1 MNVRCPSAAGPL
13 AFLLLALAPGFGS
26 AQPAPPVAGEVVS
39 GIDGFRQVSDA
50 VVLAGNVSPSA
61 MKTLA
66 DRGVS
71 TVISLRASDEVGY
84 DDAAASAAAQSA
96 GLRWVDAPLIPD
108 APDASIVDRV
118 LAELEAAKAR
128 KTVLF
133 CKTGQRASVIW
144 FAKRVLIDGAGRDS
158 AMAEAA
164 SLGLVRAD
172 LKAFALSYVEQ
183 RSSRRPP
190 H

>member
-1 MNVRCPSAAGPL
+1 MNVRRPSAAVPL
-13 AFLLLALAPGFGS
+13 VFLILALAPAFGS
-26 AQPAPPVAGEVVS
+26 AQPAPPAAGSGVA
-39 GIDGFRQVSDA
+39 GIDGFREVSDA
-50 VVLAGNVSPSA
+50 VILAGNVSPSA
-61 MKTLA
+61 MKDLA
-66 DRGVS
+66 GRGVS

-84 DDAAASAAAQSA
+84 DDAAASAAARSA
-96 GLRWVDAPLIPD
+96 GLRWVEAPLIAD
-108 APDASIVDRV
+108 APEASTLDRV

-128 KTVLF
+128 KTVVF
-133 CKTGQRASVIW
+133 CKSGQRASVIW
-144 FAKRVLIDGAGRDS
+144 FAERVLIDGVGRDK

-190 H
+190 Q